1 MEMTELVREGILS
14 VDEVLRRTNETIN
27 SQIIEEVKK
36 GLESDAAEGWKQ
48 QKKACSTPPINR
60 E

>member
-14 VDEVLRRTNETIN
+14 VDEVLRRTNETMD

-36 GLESDAAEGWKQ
+36 SLESDAAEGWKQ
-48 QKKACSTPPINR
+48 QKKACSAPPINR